1 MAKILLG
8 QMIGGISGSIAGV
21 TYARN
26 SNGMY
31 ARNKSIPV
39 NTNTPAQ
46 QFARGLFSFVSSSY
60 RGLSEALR
68 QAWRT
73 AASTFPYVDVFGQSK
88 IYTGNQLYM
97 KLNQNLNII
106 GEPLLSAPPA
116 PVELPAIKNFEL
128 KAGVEDG
135 ELVLKFSPSSGP
147 GTVPAG
153 FKAILTASPGVSQS
167 IGYVSPRSLR
177 QIAILNAGTDLDSQA
192 LGPYYVPVFGVP
204 NIGTRV
210 FIGVRFV
217 SVDSGQSTLVA
228 TGSGVVEEIV

>member
-8 QMIGGISGSIAGV
+8 QMVGGISGSIAGV

-26 SNGMY
+26 SNGQY
-31 ARNKSIPV
+31 ARQKSIPV

-46 QFARGLFSFVSSSY
+46 QLARALFTSVSSSY

-106 GEPLLSAPPA
+106 GMPILSAPPA
-116 PVELPAIKNFEL
+116 PVELPPISNF
-128 KAGVEDG
+128 AVNVTVEEGD
-135 ELVLKFSPSSGP
+135 LALNINPSTGP
-147 GTVPAG
+147 GAVPAG
-153 FKAILTASPGVSQS
+153 FKAIVTASPGISQS
-167 IGYVSPRSLR
+167 ISYVSPRSLK
-177 QIAILNAGTDLDSQA
+177 QIAIFDEGVDLSSQA
-192 LGPYYVPVFGVP
+192 LEPSYLPVYGVP

-217 SVDSGQSTLVA
+217 SKDSGQSTLVA
-228 TGSGVVEEIV
+228 TGSGVVEEIE